1 MAFNKQYENAWAIPP
16 SRGMV
21 HPYSG
26 EGRFMAEHGL
36 IVWLIIGAVAGWV
49 AGLMVRGAG
58 FGLFIDILIGALGAC
73 LGGWLAHLAGLS
85 VGGGFVV
92 SLVVATLGAVVL
104 LSALRVF
111 KYWMR

>member
-1 MAFNKQYENAWAIPP
+1 
-16 SRGMV
+16 
-21 HPYSG
+21 
-26 EGRFMAEHGL
+26 MAEHGL
-36 IVWLIIGAVAGWV
+36 IAWLIIGAIAGWA
-49 AGLMVRGAG
+49 AGLMVRGGG